1 MNKTNDYPSIFFIK
15 HLYSHIFLKFILPVT
30 MQYSFS
36 ERRPCALPYIL
47 IFYSYSMLTYPSKR
61 TVRSFYFVG
70 HHKNEMNVN
79 CTMRY
84 LCKIEKNIYQV

>member
-1 MNKTNDYPSIFFIK
+1 MITLLCFFIK

-47 IFYSYSMLTYPSKR
+47 TFYSLFIFYFALYSYLDILLLLKTKSIFKLC
-61 TVRSFYFVG
+61 G
-70 HHKNEMNVN
+70 N
-79 CTMRY
+79 CTGEARW
-84 LCKIEKNIYQV
+84 LAASGSL